1 MADLILERNEKIYK
15 DWIGGKSQ
23 YKIAKE
29 YGLTAQRIHQIC
41 KQEKRRIKNEDPLLN
56 YLYLKYPDV
65 SKRIINRGVNAI
77 RKKQMVYNYFNV
89 AKDHMSNSTDD
100 FFFFVNLY
108 KDELMYINAI
118 GVKTYAF
125 LIKALYDWNA
135 TKEVSV

>member
-1 MADLILERNEKIYK
+1 MADEIMERNTKIYEE
-15 DWIGGKSQ
+15 WIGGKSQ

-41 KQEKRRIKNEDPLLN
+41 KQEKRRIENEDPLLN

-77 RKKQMVYNYFNV
+77 RRQIAHHYFNLLSE
-89 AKDHMSNSTDD
+89 HNSNSTDD